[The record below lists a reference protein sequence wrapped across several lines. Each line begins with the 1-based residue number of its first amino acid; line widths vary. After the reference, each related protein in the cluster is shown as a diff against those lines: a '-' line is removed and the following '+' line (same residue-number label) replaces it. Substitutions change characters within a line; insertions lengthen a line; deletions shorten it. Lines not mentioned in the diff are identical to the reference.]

1 MRKRRVSAQQE
12 LFAADAEPGW
22 QHRFY
27 DFNLWS
33 ERKRIEKLR
42 YMHRNPGKR
51 GLVAEPEQWAW
62 SSFRSYAY
70 GEVGAVRVNDWGS
83 AKLKV
88 REKAA

>member
-12 LFAADAEPGW
+12 LFAADAEHGW

-42 YMHRNPGKR
+42 YMPRHPGKR
-51 GLVAEPEQWAW
+51 GLVAEPEPWAW

-70 GEVGAVRVNDWGS
+70 GEVGALRVNHCGS
-83 AKLKV
+83 AKLKL